1 MKKLL
6 CIALSLLMVA
16 AIFSG
21 CNSNSDAAKIEKL
34 IDSAIKQN
42 EKLNDLNL
50 TSKTTMYYDYGD
62 TSYYV
67 ENSSDLLVHNLKDAK
82 KYEMS
87 EMVSQ
92 KSSSSANINNYEVY
106 YKDGYYYTNRY
117 GGSFKSKLNA
127 KDAGIE
133 NVGSLINIKYSDM
146 RAVGFKTE
154 TEDENSADTE
164 STQKDN
170 WGEGYTAITFTCKN
184 SALSSFVNSA
194 AEDDADDFQ
203 DIKIKKGEGEYVINK
218 DGYLVYEKL
227 EVTSVITV
235 EGDEIT
241 SKTSSEITYNEI
253 GKEVDPYNPE
263 DKNYVEVESIDDVM
277 AIDSAM
283 SKTLSS
289 NNYVM
294 EMDSS
299 ADIVQDKVKVGYT
312 RTFKRQQN
320 MTGSE
325 YLQETFTTYL
335 DNGKKG
341 KTLESSQYY
350 TDGRYYQTSDL
361 YSQKIYSVMDFSKFV
376 SGVYMKSGVSP
387 ASVYTT
393 GLMKDIKSKKVK
405 EDTVY
410 NFNLNHESE
419 DGITFLSSIV
429 GPYESFGGNFNEAEI
444 KVNSFSGKTYVNS
457 EGYYYKTEIS
467 CDVLV
472 KFSEG
477 DVSMKYDQ
485 TITASNIN
493 GTVKCDFPELKEN
506 DFERMEQSDL
516 LGAFS
521 GESTSSQTE

>member
-6 CIALSLLMVA
+6 CLALSLLMVA

-21 CNSNSDAAKIEKL
+21 CDSNSDAAKIERL
-34 IDSAIKQN
+34 IDSATKLN
-42 EKLNDLNL
+42 EQLNDLNL

-87 EMVSQ
+87 ETVSQ

-106 YKDGYYYTNRY
+106 YKGGYYYTNRY

-154 TEDENSADTE
+154 SEEVDQE
-164 STQKDN
+164 N
-170 WGEGYTAITFTCKN
+170 WGKGYTAITFTCKN
-184 SALSSFVNSA
+184 SALSNFVNKA

-203 DIKIKKGEGEYVINK
+203 DVKIKKGEGEYVINK

-227 EVTSVITV
+227 EVTAVITV

-241 SKTSSEITYNEI
+241 SKTSSEVTYNDI

-263 DKNYVEVESIDDVM
+263 EKNYVEVESIEHVI

-294 EMDSS
+294 EMNSA
-299 ADIVQDKVKVGYT
+299 ADITQDKTKVGYT

-325 YLQETFTTYL
+325 YAQKTLTTYL
-335 DNGKKG
+335 NDGKKG
-341 KTLESSQYY
+341 ETLESSQYY
-350 TDGRYYQTSDL
+350 TDGRYYQISDM
-361 YSQKIYSVMDFSKFV
+361 YSQKIYCVMDFSKFV
-376 SGVYMKSGVSP
+376 SGIYMKSGVSP
-387 ASVYTT
+387 ASLYTT
-393 GLMKDIKSKKVK
+393 GLMKNIKVEEVK
-405 EDTVY
+405 DDTVY
-410 NFNLNHESE
+410 NFNLNTDSE

-429 GPYESFGGNFNEAEI
+429 GPYEGFGGNFNEAEI

-477 DVSMKYDQ
+477 DVFMKYDQ
-485 TITASNIN
+485 TITASDIN
-493 GTVKCDFPELKEN
+493 GTVKCDFPKFKES

-521 GESTSSQTE
+521 GESTSSQKE